1 MVMRNLPAKSW
12 GSSLPNFLYLQNFQ
26 GYLKSDVLE
35 KKFLVWE
42 TIEYFNWGV
51 ISVGYC
57 MFKVNNKNTRT
68 RCKICSKL
76 TTKTPEWLDW
86 HRYGVSIINFWTCFT
101 PCSSV
106 SIVNFEQVNAG
117 WDMMEPFLASAP
129 IQCFY
134 LSRPFF
140 FFFEFLFREYKQL
153 HETHSKASRGRTIPS
168 SHSPELL
175 VLARNWLM
183 G

>member
-26 GYLKSDVLE
+26 GYLKSDVSE

-42 TIEYFNWGV
+42 TIEYFSRGV

-57 MFKVNNKNTRT
+57 MFKVNNKNTKT

-76 TTKTPEWLDW
+76 TTKTPEWRDW
-86 HRYGVSIINFWTCFT
+86 RRYGVSIINFWTCFT

-117 WDMMEPFLASAP
+117 WDMMELFLTSVP

-134 LSRPFF
+134 LSRLFF
-140 FFFEFLFREYKQL
+140 FWVYFQ
-153 HETHSKASRGRTIPS
+153 GI
-168 SHSPELL
+168 
-175 VLARNWLM
+175 
-183 G
+183 

>member
-134 LSRPFF
+134 LIRLFF
-140 FFFEFLFREYKQL
+140 FFFLSFFSGNINNFMRPTARRAEDGQFHLPILQSFWSWREI
-153 HETHSKASRGRTIPS
+153 G
-168 SHSPELL
+168 
-175 VLARNWLM
+175 
-183 G
+183 

>member
-76 TTKTPEWLDW
+76 TTKTPE
-86 HRYGVSIINFWTCFT
+86 
-101 PCSSV
+101 
-106 SIVNFEQVNAG
+106 
-117 WDMMEPFLASAP
+117 
-129 IQCFY
+129 
-134 LSRPFF
+134 
-140 FFFEFLFREYKQL
+140 
-153 HETHSKASRGRTIPS
+153 
-168 SHSPELL
+168 
-175 VLARNWLM
+175 
-183 G
+183 